1 MQKNHYY
8 LIKYARTWN
17 GDYMGEGEALIQR
30 RKMLLD
36 KISKM
41 NNEAEKIDQRLN
53 FLGRS
58 AASERLIDMGL
69 SLQK

>member
-1 MQKNHYY
+1 M
-8 LIKYARTWN
+8 LGPGR

-41 NNEAEKIDQRLN
+41 NNEVEKIDQRLN
-53 FLGRS
+53 FLGRA
-58 AASERLIDMGL
+58 AASKRLIDMGL

>member
-1 MQKNHYY
+1 
-8 LIKYARTWN
+8 
-17 GDYMGEGEALIQR
+17 MGEGEALIQR

-41 NNEAEKIDQRLN
+41 NNEVEKIDQRLN